1 MTTANEAW
9 IQNSLERLETLE
21 QQRAQLAH
29 HGGSAEQLDGLD
41 EEIRTL
47 YEALEAVAD
56 DSEDAQSPPAQ
67 GPAAPAAA
75 TDPSPFGAGPF
86 EANPLGPAGSP
97 FDAGPPAAGFAG
109 DRAVFSPMPDE
120 SSAYDLDEPARS
132 KGPVIIVAVAAI
144 GLLSAGGWFFTQ
156 SSSPEAPA
164 EPSGPAQVIKAG
176 EIPDDTQEPDV
187 ARGASADRTEGTR
200 FKESA
205 QPARRP
211 TSSSSRPRPSGSN
224 KDTKASEKIE
234 IGKSRDP
241 LAGVK

>member
-29 HGGSAEQLDGLD
+29 HGGSAEQLEGLD

-56 DSEDAQSPPAQ
+56 DAEDAQSPPEQ
-67 GPAAPAAA
+67 MSAAPAAT
-75 TDPSPFGAGPF
+75 TDASPFGAGPF
-86 EANPLGPAGSP
+86 EAGSPGPSGSP
-97 FDAGPPAAGFAG
+97 FDAGAPAAGFAG
-109 DRAVFSPMPDE
+109 GREVFSPMPDE
-120 SSAYDLDEPARS
+120 SSAYDFDEPTRS
-132 KGPVIIVAVAAI
+132 KAPLVMVAVAAV
-144 GLLSAGGWFFTQ
+144 GLLGAGGWFFTQ
-156 SSSPEAPA
+156 SSSPDAPA
-164 EPSGPAQVIKAG
+164 EPSGPAQVIEAG

-187 ARGASADRTEGTR
+187 ARGANADRTEGTR

-211 TSSSSRPRPSGSN
+211 TGSSSRPRPSDSN
-224 KDTKASEKIE
+224 TNTKAPEKIE